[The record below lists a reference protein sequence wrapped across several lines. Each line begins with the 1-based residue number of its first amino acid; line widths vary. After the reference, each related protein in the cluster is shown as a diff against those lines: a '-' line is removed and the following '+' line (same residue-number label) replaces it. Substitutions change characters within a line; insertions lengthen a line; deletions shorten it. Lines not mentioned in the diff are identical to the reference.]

1 MAEKPSNEAPP
12 QVLEYLR
19 SQNTLTLATAT
30 TSGLPHAA
38 TMVYVGEGIT
48 LYFCTRPDTT
58 TARNIA
64 ENPSV
69 AFTIDEYSP
78 DWSKTKGIQ
87 GTGECQVLLNSADIK
102 RVVGLFR
109 QRFSFLSEASTANV
123 SCYRIVPVELK
134 FIDNEAAGAGR
145 PQSLAMEYRRS
156 LVYSVFKG
164 LPRHEVETLAARL
177 ETVHVEA
184 GGTIVRQGAPADK
197 FFIIVDGEV
206 DVLREESPGQ
216 AAKKVASL
224 KPGQFFGEMALL
236 TGEKRAATVVAA
248 TDVDLFTLDKTGFHD
263 VMVGNPAIA
272 VDISTIL
279 SERRAA
285 LEQAEGDLTARFQPT
300 ASRGELKERILDR
313 IRGYF
318 GL

>member
-1 MAEKPSNEAPP
+1 MAEKPPSEAPP

-30 TSGLPHAA
+30 GSGLPHAA
-38 TMVYVGEGIT
+38 TMVYVAEGIT
-48 LYFCTRPDTT
+48 LYFFTRPDTT

-64 ENPSV
+64 ENPTV

-87 GTGECQVLLNSADIK
+87 GGGECQVLLSPADIK

-123 SCYRIVPVELK
+123 SCYRIVPAELQY
-134 FIDNEAAGAGR
+134 IDNEGTAR

-177 ETVHVEA
+177 ETVHVGA
-184 GGTIVRQGAPADK
+184 GDTIVRQGAPADK

-206 DVLREESPGQ
+206 DVLREEATGKGQ
-216 AAKKVASL
+216 KKVASL
-224 KPGQFFGEMALL
+224 KQGQFFGEMAILRDSPRTATVQAVTPTTLL
-236 TGEKRAATVVAA
+236 TMDRDVFRTLVAQSLATTEDFDRVIRQR
-248 TDVDLFTLDKTGFHD
+248 
-263 VMVGNPAIA
+263 M
-272 VDISTIL
+272 
-279 SERRAA
+279 
-285 LEQAEGDLTARFQPT
+285 GDLGP
-300 ASRGELKERILDR
+300 RGQ
-313 IRGYF
+313 G
-318 GL
+318 